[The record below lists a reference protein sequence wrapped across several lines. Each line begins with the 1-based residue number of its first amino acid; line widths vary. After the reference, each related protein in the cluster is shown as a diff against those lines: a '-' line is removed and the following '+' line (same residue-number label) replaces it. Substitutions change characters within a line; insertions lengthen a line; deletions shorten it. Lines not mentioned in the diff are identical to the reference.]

1 MKSESFLKEWRLC
14 PYDILPLK
22 IKRIADFHVLL
33 CELDKCV
40 CAKISDAKAK
50 NKKLEKTL
58 IGFRFTMENQKVVVM
73 EVQDFVTTTKQ
84 ELKVILQQ
92 KHKLEKKVI
101 CFVLILHLI

>member
-73 EVQDFVTTTKQ
+73 EVQ
-84 ELKVILQQ
+84 IS
-92 KHKLEKKVI
+92 
-101 CFVLILHLI
+101 